1 MSNEAELKPRSREVT
16 EGAERAPARAML
28 RAVGMRDHDFSK
40 PLIGVASSWNEVTP
54 CNLHLDK
61 LADHSKAG
69 VREAGGYPLEFT
81 TIAVSDGISMGTEG
95 MRASLVSREVIAD
108 SVELVVHAERFDGVV
123 TIAGC
128 DKSLPGM
135 VMAAVRLNLP
145 AVFLY
150 GGTIMPG
157 RWRDRDVTIQDVFE
171 AVGSHAAGKMTDEEL
186 HELESS
192 ACPGAGSCAGHY
204 TANTMAAA
212 VEALGL
218 SLPGSAS
225 PPAISERRADL
236 AFASGQAVVEQLKM
250 GLHPRDIVTKE
261 SIENAIAVV
270 MATGGST
277 NAVLHLLAIA
287 HEAGIDLDLD
297 DFDRI
302 SRKTPH
308 IADLRPAGRFV
319 MVDLDR
325 VGGVPVVMRQLLE
338 AGLMNPDAITV
349 NGKTIGENLS
359 HAPDP
364 DGEVVRRLSKPIH
377 ATGGTV
383 VLKGSLAPQGSV
395 CKTAGMAGASFR
407 GRARVFD
414 SEDDAFAAVVGG
426 SIVPGDV
433 VVIRY
438 EGPKG
443 GPGMREMLAVT
454 GAIFGAGMGSQVALI
469 TDGRFSGATHGF
481 SVGHVAPEAAD
492 GGPIALVT
500 EGDEI
505 VIDAETRR
513 LDVLVEPEELSRR
526 LEDWVRPAPRYT
538 TGALEKYAR
547 TVGSS
552 ARGAV
557 TTAALAPKDQL

>member
-1 MSNEAELKPRSREVT
+1 MRNEAELKPRSREVT

-28 RAVGMRDHDFSK
+28 RAVGMGDHDFSK

-157 RWRDRDVTIQDVFE
+157 RWQDRDVTIQDVFE

-236 AFASGQAVVEQLKM
+236 AFASGQAVVEQLRM
-250 GLHPRDIVTKE
+250 GLRPRDIVTKD
-261 SIENAIAVV
+261 SIDNAIAVV

-319 MVDLDR
+319 MADLDR
-325 VGGVPVVMRQLLE
+325 VGGVPVVMKQLLE
-338 AGLMNPDAITV
+338 AGLMNPDAIGV
-349 NGKTIGENLS
+349 NGKTIGENVRN
-359 HAPDP
+359 APDP
-364 DGEVVRRLSKPIH
+364 DGDVVRNLTNPIH

-395 CKTAGMAGASFR
+395 CKTAGMAGTSFR

-426 SIVPGDV
+426 LIVPGDV

-454 GAIFGAGMGSQVALI
+454 GAIFGAGMGLQVALI

-492 GGPIALVT
+492 GGPIALVR

-505 VIDAETRR
+505 TIDAETRR
-513 LDVLVEPEELSRR
+513 LEVLVDSEELSRR
-526 LEDWVRPAPRYT
+526 LSDWVRPAPRYT

-557 TTAALAPKDQL
+557 TTAALATRNQP